1 MVVSVSGFVSESVC
15 EIEPAV
21 NLNLLGLRLGT
32 PGSNCSEHIFP
43 SERPA
48 RFI

>member
-21 NLNLLGLRLGT
+21 DLNLLGLRLGT
-32 PGSNCSEHIFP
+32 PGINCREHIFA
-43 SERPA
+43 SELLA